1 MRYFLYSTSYFT
13 KNKRIYLRNFNSTIT
28 MMTLLATFILTT
40 TPANAINQR
49 AYREK
54 RSSRAWTSAAQL
66 SSKFDKIRNISP
78 KKLMEI

>member
-1 MRYFLYSTSYFT
+1 
-13 KNKRIYLRNFNSTIT
+13 

-66 SSKFDKIRNISP
+66 LSKFDKIRNISP